1 MKYSHSYKHAEDEL
15 VRKQILGVDCRLLGF
30 FHALLDSL
38 RVVS

>member
-15 VRKQILGVDCRLLGF
+15 LRKQIIGVDCRLLGF
-30 FHALLDSL
+30 FHALPDSF